1 MWAMWAFYKGYERI
15 TEEGSGTLV
24 SACAL
29 GDKAQGGYW
38 MSDQLMW
45 PGENVTSTEG
55 KGRERQV
62 WREIVDVLKIE
73 VPEVKEDMRALLRKQ
88 HR

>member
-55 KGRERQV
+55 KERGRQV